1 MLGKGIKKRWNMQY
15 KKLLLASTLS
25 ETAVSINDYLVLMQ
39 AVSCTIESKKG
50 CILKLDYFEDKP
62 PI

>member
-1 MLGKGIKKRWNMQY
+1 MQY